1 MLNSISLLLLIINV
15 INSSLK
21 VLGAIF
27 ILLIALN
34 IFLNEN
40 FLKNI
45 KKLKILIY
53 IYFLTFFMYVF
64 TQQEGEVL
72 LKVFG
77 IYLTREALTNF
88 LSNFIRIINFIMVS
102 WLIKGDSVLFSKL
115 GRYKKVIENVV
126 ELVPEVFI
134 LFKKRLKIKSFL
146 RHILTSIKLDDI

>member
-1 MLNSISLLLLIINV
+1 MLNSISLLLLIVNI
-15 INSSLK
+15 INSNLK

-27 ILLIALN
+27 ILLNALN
-34 IFLNEN
+34 IFLNKN
-40 FLKNI
+40 LLKNI

-64 TQQEGEVL
+64 SGQEGEVI
-72 LKVFG
+72 LKIFG
-77 IYLTREALTNF
+77 VYLTKEALINF
-88 LSNFIRIINFIMVS
+88 LSNFVRVINFIMVS
-102 WLIKGDSVLFSKL
+102 WLIKGDSVLFNKL

-126 ELVPEVFI
+126 ELVPEVFV